1 MERWLNGVWYDGR
14 AGGVALLPLAALFA
28 AGAALRR
35 AAFRAGLLRR
45 HRVGVPVV
53 VVGNLTVGG
62 TGKTP
67 LTQWLAERL
76 AERGRRVGVLCRSY
90 GGRLERPVHV
100 YAGADPGRCGDEAV
114 LLAGAL
120 AHAPGAI
127 VVAGPD
133 RVAGAR
139 LLESLGSE
147 VLLCDDGLQHY
158 ALERD
163 AEIVVVDGLRGLGN
177 GRLLPAGPLRE
188 PPARLGRAD
197 LVVVNDADAAGPDPA
212 VAARISSLR
221 GRHGAIRMRVTPQS
235 ARQLRAPGV
244 VHPLASFAGTPVH
257 AVAGIGAPERFFA
270 ALERAGLRV
279 VRHPFPDHH
288 PFVPGDLEFGDG
300 HPVLMTGKDAVKCRA
315 FAQERMWEVTV
326 RPQIDAADAALLLSL
341 CARGA

>member
-1 MERWLNGVWYDGR
+1 
-14 AGGVALLPLAALFA
+14 
-28 AGAALRR
+28 
-35 AAFRAGLLRR
+35 
-45 HRVGVPVV
+45 
-53 VVGNLTVGG
+53 
-62 TGKTP
+62 
-67 LTQWLAERL
+67 
-76 AERGRRVGVLCRSY
+76 
-90 GGRLERPVHV
+90 
-100 YAGADPGRCGDEAV
+100 V

-120 AHAPGAI
+120 AQAPGAL

-147 VLLCDDGLQHY
+147 VVLCDDGLQHY

-188 PPARLGRAD
+188 PVARLERAD
-197 LVVVNDADAAGPDPA
+197 LVVVNDGDAADPVPA
-212 VAARISSLR
+212 AAARISNLR
-221 GRHGAIRMRVTPQS
+221 GRRGAIRMRVAPQ
-235 ARQLRAPGV
+235 AVRQLRAPSV
-244 VHPLASFAGTPVH
+244 VRPVASFAGTPVH

-279 VRHPFPDHH
+279 LRHPFPDHH

-326 RPQIDAADAALLLSL
+326 RPQVDAADAALLLSL
-341 CARGA
+341 CERGA